1 MSSILSPPV
10 TTAVPI
16 MEWVSDNLLMSRRL
30 SGSEPVGRAC
40 LMSNTAHLL
49 IVGPNAS
56 AKKYYNTFKYLILLC
71 LCMYQGSSP
80 QD

>member
-1 MSSILSPPV
+1 MSSILGPPV

-40 LMSNTAHLL
+40 LMSYTAHLL
-49 IVGPNAS
+49 IVGPDAS
-56 AKKYYNTFKYLILLC
+56 AKKYYKPFKYLIFIS
-71 LCMYQGSSP
+71 YQVYYVCV
-80 QD
+80 